1 MEVKPKKI
9 ARKSTNAARHKKAK
23 KEKVKLNKLERV
35 IEKRAEKIIRMACQ
49 EFSPSKK
56 SF

>member
-1 MEVKPKKI
+1 MDVKPKKK

-23 KEKVKLNKLERV
+23 KEKVKLDKLERV
-35 IEKRAEKIIRMACQ
+35 MERRAEKIIRMACQ

>member
-1 MEVKPKKI
+1 MDVQPKKK

-23 KEKVKLNKLERV
+23 KQKVKLDKLERV
-35 IEKRAEKIIRMACQ
+35 IERRSEKIIRMACQ
-49 EFSPSKK
+49 EFQSNKK